1 MSKEKVYFSEIES
14 KSKEIVKTEVEA
26 FIPNKTFNLSDCDFL
41 ISKLTEKIGNKLK
54 ENSNKGFTQ
63 NIVATYD
70 QDTDGVITMHFPYKK
85 ITCVVN
91 LMILSI

>member
-54 ENSNKGFTQ
+54 EN
-63 NIVATYD
+63 
-70 QDTDGVITMHFPYKK
+70 
-85 ITCVVN
+85 
-91 LMILSI
+91 